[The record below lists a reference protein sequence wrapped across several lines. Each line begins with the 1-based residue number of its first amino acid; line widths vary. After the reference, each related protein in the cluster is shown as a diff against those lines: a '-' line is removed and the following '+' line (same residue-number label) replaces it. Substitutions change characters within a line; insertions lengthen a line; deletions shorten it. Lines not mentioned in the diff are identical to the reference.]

1 LQIHINQ
8 QKIKHHTM
16 KKYTVILLLLVV
28 GFTSRAQTTTK
39 EAVVKVTGEIATPL
53 TIGSVDLQQYKQT
66 TVTRK
71 DRDGKDH
78 TYSGVIVSEIL
89 AKAGVT
95 LGPELRGENL
105 AKFLLVEASDGYQVL
120 FALAELDKGFTDRTI
135 ILADKIDGQLLAP
148 ADGPF
153 RIIVQDEKKPA
164 RCIKQVTAMK
174 VMFAK

>member
-1 LQIHINQ
+1 
-8 QKIKHHTM
+8 M
-16 KKYTVILLLLVV
+16 KKYTLILLLLIA
-28 GFTSRAQTTTK
+28 GFGTHAQTK
-39 EAVVKVTGEIATPL
+39 EAVVKVTGEVTNPL
-53 TIGSVDLQQYKQT
+53 TIDGAEFQQYKQT

-95 LGPELRGENL
+95 LGAELRGENL
-105 AKFLLVEASDGYQVL
+105 AKFLLIEASDGYQVL

-135 ILADKIDGQLLAP
+135 ILADKVDGQPLAP

-153 RIIVQDEKKPA
+153 RVIVQDEKKPA

>member
-1 LQIHINQ
+1 
-8 QKIKHHTM
+8 M
-16 KKYTVILLLLVV
+16 KKYAIILLLLIA
-28 GFTSRAQTTTK
+28 GLATQAQTK
-39 EAVVKVTGEIATPL
+39 EAVVKVTGEVTTPL

-135 ILADKIDGQLLAP
+135 ILADKIDGQPLAP

-164 RCIKQVTAMK
+164 RCIKQVTVMK

>member
-1 LQIHINQ
+1 
-8 QKIKHHTM
+8 M
-16 KKYTVILLLLVV
+16 KKYVLILLLLIA
-28 GFTSRAQTTTK
+28 GFGTRAQTK
-39 EAVVKVTGEIATPL
+39 EAVVKVTGEVTNPL
-53 TIGSVDLQQYKQT
+53 TIGRADLQQYKQT

-78 TYSGVIVSEIL
+78 IYSGVILSEIL
-89 AKAGVT
+89 TKAGVT

-105 AKFLLVEASDGYQVL
+105 AKYLLVEASDGYQVL
-120 FALAELDKGFTDRTI
+120 FALAELDKGFTDRMI
-135 ILADKIDGQLLAP
+135 ILADKIDGQPLAP

>member
-1 LQIHINQ
+1 
-8 QKIKHHTM
+8 M
-16 KKYTVILLLLVV
+16 KKYTLILLLLIA
-28 GFTSRAQTTTK
+28 GFGTRAQTK
-39 EAVVKVTGEIATPL
+39 EAVVKVTGEVTNPL
-53 TIGSVDLQQYKQT
+53 TIGSADLQQYKQT

-105 AKFLLVEASDGYQVL
+105 AKYLLVEASDGYQVL
-120 FALAELDKGFTDRTI
+120 FALAELDKGFTDRSI
-135 ILADKIDGQLLAP
+135 ILADKIDGQPLAP

-174 VMFAK
+174 VLFAK

>member
-1 LQIHINQ
+1 
-8 QKIKHHTM
+8 M
-16 KKYTVILLLLVV
+16 KKYTLILLLLIT
-28 GFTSRAQTTTK
+28 GFGTRAQTK
-39 EAVVKVTGEIATPL
+39 EAVVKVTGEVTNPL
-53 TIGSVDLQQYKQT
+53 TIGSADLQQYKQT

-105 AKFLLVEASDGYQVL
+105 AKYLLVEASDGYQVL
-120 FALAELDKGFTDRTI
+120 FALAELDKGFTDRSI
-135 ILADKIDGQLLAP
+135 ILADKIDGQPLAP

-174 VMFAK
+174 VLFAK